1 MYKKGLLSLVA
12 LLNITL
18 LYGVVPLD
26 SSRYSF
32 DLKRAF
38 NKKNVIPIAIIGSGP
53 AGLTAAMYGKRLG
66 YPTTV
71 FTGPLIGG
79 QLTETTLIE
88 NWPGVKKTEGYTV
101 MQILQEQVEEVGA
114 VIVEDTIVSVDF
126 GQWPFVL
133 HTESKLTLHALSVI
147 IATGA
152 APRKLGIP
160 GELEY
165 WGKGV
170 TACSVCDCVFFKDK
184 DVVVVGGGDSAVE
197 EATQLS
203 HYARSVTV
211 LVRKD
216 RMRAVPIM
224 QDKLEDYKNVKIV
237 YNKQVLKVLGDK
249 AKVTGLEVLN
259 TDTQRVE
266 TLKTDGLFLAI
277 GRNPNTDLFKPYL
290 KLTRNGYIDLET
302 RSQVTSVAGVYAA
315 GDAQDSEFRQA
326 VVAAGDAC
334 KAAFE
339 AAQWLHKIGLT
350 DLAIKRHAS
359 SFFDSKTYKE
369 NLSN

>member
-1 MYKKGLLSLVA
+1 MYKKGLLSLLV
-12 LLNITL
+12 LLQSMPL
-18 LYGVVPLD
+18 LSIVPQEEPV
-26 SSRYSF
+26 RSF

-53 AGLTAAMYGKRLG
+53 AGFTAAMYGKRLG

-101 MQILQEQVEEVGA
+101 MQILQDQAEEVGA
-114 VIVEDTIVSVDF
+114 VIVEDTVVQVDF

-133 HTESKLTLHALSVI
+133 HTEGKLKVHALAVI

-152 APRKLGIP
+152 APRKLGVP

-170 TACSVCDCVFFKDK
+170 TACSVCDCVFFKGK

-203 HYARSVTV
+203 RYARSVTI

-216 RMRAVPIM
+216 RMRAAPIM
-224 QDKLEDYKNVKIV
+224 QEKLEDYKNVKIV
-237 YNKQVLKVLGDK
+237 YNKQILKVLGDK
-249 AKVTGLEVLN
+249 AKLTGLEVLN
-259 TDTQRVE
+259 TDTQKIE

-277 GRNPNTDLFKPYL
+277 GRNPNTDLFKDYL
-290 KLTRNGYIDLET
+290 KLTRNGYIHLED
-302 RSQVTSVAGVYAA
+302 RSQMTSVPGVYAA

-339 AAQWLHKIGLT
+339 ATQWLHKIGLT
-350 DLAIKRHAS
+350 DLAIKRHTS
-359 SFFDSKTYKE
+359 SFFDSKAYKE
-369 NLSN
+369 NLTN